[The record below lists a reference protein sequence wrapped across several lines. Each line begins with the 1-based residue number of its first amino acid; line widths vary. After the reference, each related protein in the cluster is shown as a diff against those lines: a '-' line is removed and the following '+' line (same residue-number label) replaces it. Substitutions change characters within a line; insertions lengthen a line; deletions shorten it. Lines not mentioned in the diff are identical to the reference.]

1 MHDAYIDMHAGRVP
15 NLRET
20 GLLDLMSQLISEPA
34 FDVLRTKEQLG
45 YSVNASVRRTLGV
58 LGFCFTV
65 LSAKK
70 SPLAVEARIEAFL
83 EQWRSKL
90 VDAQNF
96 GGFSTL
102 GLV

>member
-1 MHDAYIDMHAGRVP
+1 MWIARWHKELAIVESR
-15 NLRET
+15 
-20 GLLDLMSQLISEPA
+20 SEA
-34 FDVLRTKEQLG
+34 
-45 YSVNASVRRTLGV
+45 
-58 LGFCFTV
+58 TV

-96 GGFSTL
+96 GGFLTL